1 MVRKGEIL
9 SQAVSNVSDEIL
21 DGARELFEK
30 SEEEISQA
38 QELYD
43 KKRQAVKKKIIYAMS
58 AAAAAC
64 IFIVAGITFL
74 SAKQGIPKVYY
85 KGMLLDAN
93 GVAVDTQADDEPD
106 VVSYSLK
113 AGNYQKEY
121 EFTFSIKA
129 RGSFIIEASSGVLM
143 PDGSTV
149 MPAEDEADVIWNV
162 EPYEGAYLTVSAGK
176 SSVRIELHLDE
187 ETNLWMLRTSKGKN

>member
-1 MVRKGEIL
+1 MVKKGEIL

-30 SEEEISQA
+30 SEEEISHA

-64 IFIVAGITFL
+64 IFIAAGIAF
-74 SAKQGIPKVYY
+74 SPAKQGIPKVYY
-85 KGMLLDAN
+85 QGMLLDAN
-93 GVAVDTQADDEPD
+93 GVAVDIQADDEPD

-129 RGSFIIEASSGVLM
+129 RGSFIIEASSGMLM
-143 PDGSTV
+143 PDGDNIMS
-149 MPAEDEADVIWNV
+149 AEDEADVIWNV
-162 EPYEGAYLTVSAGK
+162 EPYEGAYLMVSVGEN
-176 SSVRIELHLDE
+176 SIRIELYPDE
-187 ETNLWMLRTSKGKN
+187 EMNIWMIRTSKGKN